1 MQPSAINVGL
11 DFMALQRGVNFGFAR
26 SGGIQGDAGAR
37 SNVKGRSAP
46 AGPSLNPTWWPQRA
60 LGCDQG
66 CIVAVNVNTMSERTI

>member
-46 AGPSLNPTWWPQRA
+46 AGPSLNPTSWLQRA